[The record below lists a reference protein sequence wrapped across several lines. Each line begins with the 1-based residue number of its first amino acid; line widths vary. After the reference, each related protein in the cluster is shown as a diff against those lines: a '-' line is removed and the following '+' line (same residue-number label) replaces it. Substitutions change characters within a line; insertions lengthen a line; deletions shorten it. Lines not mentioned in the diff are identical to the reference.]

1 METLV
6 YRGNARIYLQGKGA
20 LQPVDI
26 SDINCY
32 TYFVGSVE
40 SSIKLLDFRYDPNKA
55 AEARLNNRLDRE
67 FADIFNQP
75 AEVDISEKN
84 GNVEIELKLGRQDN
98 ESPILWIGVIDDGKM
113 PVHKI
118 AWETLK
124 PIQGGAIAFAA
135 LVSG

>member
-1 METLV
+1 METVV
-6 YRGNARIYLQGKGA
+6 YRGNARVYLQGKGA

-26 SDINCY
+26 SDSNCY
-32 TYFVGSVE
+32 TYFVGSAE
-40 SSIKLLDFRYDPNKA
+40 SSIKLLDFRHEPNQA
-55 AEARLNNRLDRE
+55 AEAKLENRLNGE

-84 GNVEIELKLGRQDN
+84 GNVEIELKPGKQNN
-98 ESPILWIGVIDDGKM
+98 ESPILWIGVINDGKM

-124 PIQGGAIAFAA
+124 PIQGGTIAFAA